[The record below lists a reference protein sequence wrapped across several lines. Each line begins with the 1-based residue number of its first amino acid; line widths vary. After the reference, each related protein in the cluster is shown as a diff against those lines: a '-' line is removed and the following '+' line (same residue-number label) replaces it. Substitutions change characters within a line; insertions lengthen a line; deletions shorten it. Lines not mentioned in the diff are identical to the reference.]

1 MQQEEKKKGDGG
13 KMETI
18 KIMNGFTDKEWNH
31 LDRIER
37 IELTLE
43 DFGRMNV
50 IQVFKNLRS
59 LTLINVGITIIE
71 GLDELSKLEEL
82 NLNENSITK
91 LNGLKGIVNVK
102 SIYISHNAIQKIEG
116 LENLTKLET
125 LWLCDN
131 KIDAIQNLEN
141 LVNLRQLWLAAN
153 QISYLRTS
161 LDRLKN
167 LHDLNIS
174 GNKICS
180 FKEALNLNRLPNL
193 KVLAFYDPHFGDNPI
208 CNLCNYQTYV
218 LYHLRNIYKLD
229 TLIISEEQKSF
240 AEGTFMK
247 KKMYYNMRIKT
258 MQRTFSTLC
267 KLLKKGKKIKMDSL
281 CEDIS
286 NLNIKLAQE
295 ADKERQQQLEN
306 KQEEYEN
313 QNDIYNSIKK
323 KVYEYCN
330 QSIHK
335 LITELETGGNIRLE
349 EGKASEK
356 WYVSCVDLINS
367 RFHSENMAQYGIKDI
382 QIKRVVRIHN
392 KFIRNKFEEKM
403 ESLVDVS
410 NQSHKKSLEY
420 LFYGVDPNFQ
430 SEIYNVIEE
439 GFRGCQESKQIGLSA
454 YTPLVNSIL
463 GADASRIQYILNGQ
477 DHKQKLNKSFIRR
490 RLQYNNQNVIPPGV
504 LLICK
509 VLMIKSVP
517 DSKYPYF
524 NPEQPWS
531 EMFQKQSIDGK
542 QYQDEYTVYRQMEN
556 DPKHRLWFVLDNN
569 LVLPE
574 YFAEFEYVMKSPLQ
588 NKIADFGSA
597 LGVLE
602 QEDDDFITPANINLQ
617 KENINDQ
624 YNQLADDLNTYQF
637 ENLEEYPTYELK
649 AQDLDRSECASLKP
663 ALINYFKYCL
673 SRSTLYE
680 LNPNLVGTPDLNEIL
695 KNQTQFLNLSNCCV
709 QDITF
714 VKGQFHTLIL
724 SYNKISTI
732 NGLNE
737 LPNLVRLDLSHN
749 EISNLNGLQHLNSL
763 EVLDLTHNNIQD
775 IDQIALLKYNQS
787 LKYLCVA
794 FNPINE
800 YKETRKEIVMILNT
814 LQFLDHLPVTDEDKE
829 KTTNQKQLITTAMLQ
844 TFSKVQM
851 DWKQNIQSVM
861 ITHQKLSSMKGLE
874 GLVQLRHLNL
884 GHNKITQITSL
895 QDSVL
900 LEELNLEKNQIIQ
913 IQELDNMQYLKKL
926 ELGGNKISIIDGISN
941 LINLMQ
947 LSLEDNAI
955 LNLKEFPDLKSLMEI
970 YLGNNNITNQKEIN
984 NIKHLQK
991 LIILDLSGNPFA
1003 RDTNYRAYVLYI
1015 IPKLKVLDGISIE
1028 AQEQQ
1033 MAKNLYTGRLTDEI
1047 LYSRLQG
1054 QPANKITE
1062 LCLQNCE
1069 LRDFEDVFNAQQFP
1083 QLVELDLSHNLF
1095 TSTKMLGFLPQLKI
1109 LILASNKIDTLLYPN
1124 DINSKKGLNG
1134 CQQLQILDIS
1144 QNCLKE
1150 FNGLQYCLL
1159 KELKIMKCE
1168 KNEIV
1173 RVDYLENLKQLKE
1186 LDLNQNKV
1194 RQFDPQSFAGSN
1206 PIRCLKIDG
1215 NGLKNFQNI
1224 QKLYK
1229 LLHLFANSN
1238 RINDLPDIE
1247 HLVPLTQ
1254 LKELELVG
1262 NSLSRRPGYRQ
1273 MVLRKLPT
1281 ILYLDGRVYKL
1292 FYSYSRKLLQ
1302 EERER
1307 LELVD
1312 RQAVLPTMQIQ
1323 QQPNTKV
1330 PVKLSSI
1337 NFDGIFS
1344 K

>member
-1 MQQEEKKKGDGG
+1 MQQDDKKKGDST
-13 KMETI
+13 KLDTI
-18 KIMNGFTDKEWNH
+18 KIMNGFSDKEWNN
-31 LDRIER
+31 LDKIER

-50 IQVFKNLRS
+50 IYVFKNLKS
-59 LTLINVGITIIE
+59 LTLINVGITLIE
-71 GLDELSKLEEL
+71 GLDDLNRLEEL
-82 NLNENSITK
+82 NLNENQIVK
-91 LNGLKGIVNVK
+91 LTGLKGTTNLK
-102 SIYISHNAIQKIEG
+102 ALYISHNAIQKLEG
-116 LENLTKLET
+116 LEQLTKLET

-131 KIDAIQNLEN
+131 KIDTIQNLDQLQN
-141 LVNLRQLWLAAN
+141 LKQLWLAAN
-153 QISYLRTS
+153 SISNLRTS
-161 LDRLKN
+161 LDKLKS
-167 LHDLNIS
+167 LYDLNIS

-218 LYHLRNIYKLD
+218 LYHLRNIFKLD
-229 TLIISEEQKSF
+229 TLMISDDQKSF

-267 KLLKKGKKIKMDSL
+267 KLLKKGKKIKTDSL

-286 NLNIKLAQE
+286 NLNIKLAWEQ
-295 ADKERQQQLEN
+295 DKEKQQILEN

-313 QNDIYNSIKK
+313 QNEIYNSIKK

-349 EGKASEK
+349 EGKTNEK

-367 RFHSENMAQYGIKDI
+367 RFHAENMGKYGIKDI

-420 LFYGVDPNFQ
+420 LFYGVDPNFP

-439 GFRGCQESKQIGLSA
+439 GFRSCQESQSIGLSS

-463 GADASRIQYILNGQ
+463 SADASRIQYLLNGQ
-477 DHKQKLNKSFIRR
+477 EHQQKLSKRFIKR
-490 RLQYNNQNVIPPGV
+490 RLYYQKYNIIPPGV
-504 LLICK
+504 ILICK
-509 VLMIKSVP
+509 VLMIKSVA

-524 NPEQPWS
+524 NPEKPWS
-531 EMFQKQSIDGK
+531 EMFQKFPVDGK
-542 QYQDEYTVYRQMEN
+542 QYQDEYTVYRVMEN
-556 DPKHRLWFVLDNN
+556 DPKHKLWFVLDNN

-574 YFAEFEYVMKSPLQ
+574 YFAEFEYVMQSPLQ

-602 QEDDDFITPANINLQ
+602 TEEDNFITPANINKYKDTL
-617 KENINDQ
+617 NDL
-624 YNQLADDLNTYQF
+624 YNQLADDLNSYQF

-649 AQDLDRSECASLKP
+649 AQDLDRSESASLKP
-663 ALINYFKYCL
+663 ALVNYFKYCL

-680 LNPNLVGTPDLNEIL
+680 LNPNLVGTPNLNEIL
-695 KNQTQFLNLSNCCV
+695 KNQTQFLNLSNCSV
-709 QDITF
+709 QDVTF

-724 SYNKISTI
+724 SYNKISNIT
-732 NGLNE
+732 GLNE

-749 EISNLNGLQHLNSL
+749 EICNLNGLQNLNHL
-763 EVLDLTHNNIQD
+763 EVLDLTHNNITD
-775 IDQIALLKYNQS
+775 VDQIVILKQNQA
-787 LKYLCVA
+787 LKYLCVV

-800 YKETRKEIVMILNT
+800 YKETRKEIVMILNS
-814 LQFLDHLPVTDEDKE
+814 LSFLDHLPITEEDRE
-829 KTTNQKQLITTAMLQ
+829 PATNQKILITNGMLQ
-844 TFSKVQM
+844 TFSKVQN
-851 DWKQNIQSVM
+851 DWKQHIQSVM

-884 GHNKITQITSL
+884 GHNKITQITSI

-900 LEELNLEKNQIIQ
+900 LEELNLEKNAIIQ

-926 ELGGNKISIIDGISN
+926 ELGGNKIFQIDGISN

-955 LNLKEFPDLKSLMEI
+955 LNLKDFPDLKSLMEI
-970 YLGNNNITNQKEIN
+970 YLGNNNITNQKEVN

-1003 RDTNYRAYVLYI
+1003 RDTNYRSYVLYI

-1028 AQEQQ
+1028 ASEQQ
-1033 MAKNLYTGRLTDEI
+1033 MAKNLYTGRLTEEI
-1047 LYSRLQG
+1047 LFSRLQG
-1054 QPANKITE
+1054 QSANKITE

-1069 LRDFEDVFNAQQFP
+1069 LRDFDDVFNVQSFP
-1083 QLVELDLSHNLF
+1083 QLVELDLSQNLF

-1109 LILASNKIDTLLYPN
+1109 LILASNKIETLLCPT
-1124 DINSKKGLNG
+1124 DINQKKGLNG
-1134 CQQLQILDIS
+1134 CQQLQILDVS

-1159 KELKIMKCE
+1159 KDLKIMKCE
-1168 KNEIV
+1168 KNEII
-1173 RVDYLENLKQLKE
+1173 RVDFLENLKQLKE

-1194 RQFDPQSFAGSN
+1194 RQFDPQSFIGQN
-1206 PIRCLKIDG
+1206 PIKCLKIDG

-1224 QKLYK
+1224 QKLFK

-1247 HLVPLTQ
+1247 HLVALTQ

-1281 ILYLDGRVYKL
+1281 VLYLDGREVT
-1292 FYSYSRKLLQ
+1292 Q

-1312 RQAVLPTMQIQ
+1312 RQTVLPQMQIQ

>member
-1 MQQEEKKKGDGG
+1 MQQEDKKKADSG
-13 KMETI
+13 KLEII
-18 KIMNGFTDKEWNH
+18 KIMNAFSDKEWNNF
-31 LDRIER
+31 DKIER

-50 IQVFKNLRS
+50 VQAFKNLKS
-59 LTLINVGITIIE
+59 LTLINVGITVIE
-71 GLDELSKLEEL
+71 GLDDLIKLEEL
-82 NLNENSITK
+82 NLNENQIVK
-91 LNGLKGIVNVK
+91 LTGLKATTNLK
-102 SIYISHNAIQKIEG
+102 ALYISHNAIQKLEG
-116 LENLTKLET
+116 LDSLTKLET

-131 KIDAIQNLEN
+131 KIDTIQNLDF
-141 LVNLRQLWLAAN
+141 LVNLKQLWLAAN
-153 QISYLRTS
+153 SISNLRTS
-161 LDRLKN
+161 LDKLKN
-167 LHDLNIS
+167 LYDLNIS

-218 LYHLRNIYKLD
+218 LYHLRNISKLD
-229 TLIISEEQKSF
+229 TLMISDDQKSF

-258 MQRTFSTLC
+258 MQRTFSTIC
-267 KLLKKGKKIKMDSL
+267 KLLKKGKKIKIDSL

-295 ADKERQQQLEN
+295 QLDKERQQLLEN
-306 KQEEYEN
+306 KYEEYEN
-313 QNDIYNSIKK
+313 QNEIYNSIKK
-323 KVYEYCN
+323 KVYEYCD

-335 LITELETGGNIRLE
+335 LMTELETGGNIRLE
-349 EGKASEK
+349 EGKTNEK
-356 WYVSCVDLINS
+356 WYGSCVDLINS
-367 RFHSENMAQYGIKDI
+367 RFHAEQMGKFGIKDI

-420 LFYGVDPNFQ
+420 LFYGVDPNFP

-439 GFRGCQESKQIGLSA
+439 GFRSYQDSQSIGLSP

-463 GADASRIQYILNGQ
+463 GADAPRIQHLLNGQ
-477 DHKQKLNKSFIRR
+477 EHAQKLNKRFIKR
-490 RLQYNNQNVIPPGV
+490 RLYYQKYNIIPPGV
-504 LLICK
+504 ILICK
-509 VLMIKSVP
+509 VLMIKSVS
-517 DSKYPYF
+517 DSKHPYF

-531 EMFQKQSIDGK
+531 EMFQKFPVDGR
-542 QYQDEYTVYRQMEN
+542 QYQDEYTVLRVMEN
-556 DPKHRLWFVLDNN
+556 DQKHKLWFVLDNN
-569 LVLPE
+569 LILPE
-574 YFAEFEYVMKSPLQ
+574 YFAEFEYVMQSPLQ

-602 QEDDDFITPANINLQ
+602 SEDDDFINPANFN
-617 KENINDQ
+617 KYKDNINDL
-624 YNQLADDLNTYQF
+624 YNQLAEDLNSYQF

-663 ALINYFKYCL
+663 ALVNYFKYCL

-680 LNPNLVGTPDLNEIL
+680 LNPNLVGTPNLNEIL
-695 KNQTQFLNLSNCCV
+695 KNQTQFLNLSNCSV

-724 SYNKISTI
+724 SYNKINNIT
-732 NGLNE
+732 GLNE
-737 LPNLVRLDLSHN
+737 LPNLIRLDLSHN
-749 EISNLNGLQHLNSL
+749 EISNLNGLQGLNHL
-763 EVLDLTHNNIQD
+763 EMLDLTHNNIQD
-775 IDQIALLKYNQS
+775 MDQVGILKYNQN
-787 LKYLCVA
+787 LKYLSVI
-794 FNPINE
+794 FNPIGE
-800 YKETRKEIVMILNT
+800 YKETRKEIVMILNN
-814 LQFLDHLPVTDEDKE
+814 LAFLDHLPITEEDRE
-829 KTTNQKQLITTAMLQ
+829 PTVNQTQYITTGMLQ
-844 TFSKVQM
+844 TFSKVQH
-851 DWKQNIQSVM
+851 DWKLHIQSVM

-874 GLVQLRHLNL
+874 DLVQLRHLNL
-884 GHNKITQITSL
+884 GHNKITQITSI
-895 QDSVL
+895 QDSIL
-900 LEELNLEKNQIIQ
+900 LEELNLEKNSIIQ
-913 IQELDNMQYLKKL
+913 IQGLDNMQYLKKL
-926 ELGGNKISIIDGISN
+926 ELGGNKIFQIDGLSN

-947 LSLEDNAI
+947 ISLEDNAI

-970 YLGNNNITNQKEIN
+970 YLGNNNITNQKEVN

-1003 RDTNYRAYVLYI
+1003 RDTNYRSYVLYI

-1028 AQEQQ
+1028 ASEQQ
-1033 MAKNLYTGRLTDEI
+1033 MAKNLYTGRLTEEI
-1047 LYSRLQG
+1047 LFSRLQG

-1069 LRDFEDVFNAQQFP
+1069 LRDFEDVFNVQSFP
-1083 QLVELDLSHNLF
+1083 LLVELDLSQNLF
-1095 TSTKMLGFLPQLKI
+1095 TSTKMLGFLPHLKI
-1109 LILASNKIDTLLYPN
+1109 LILTCNKIESLLYPT
-1124 DINSKKGLNG
+1124 DINQKKGLNG

-1144 QNCLKE
+1144 QNSLKE
-1150 FNGLQYCLL
+1150 FNGLQYCQL
-1159 KELKIMKCE
+1159 KELKIIKCE
-1168 KNEIV
+1168 KNEIT
-1173 RVDYLENLKQLKE
+1173 RVDQLENLKQLKE
-1186 LDLNQNKV
+1186 LDLNYNKV
-1194 RQFDPQSFAGSN
+1194 RQFDPQSFAAQN
-1206 PIRCLKIDG
+1206 PIKCLKIDG

-1224 QKLYK
+1224 QKLFK

-1247 HLVPLTQ
+1247 HLVALTQ

-1281 ILYLDGRVYKL
+1281 ILYLDGREVT
-1292 FYSYSRKLLQ
+1292 Q

-1307 LELVD
+1307 LELIE
-1312 RQAVLPTMQIQ
+1312 RQAVLPQMQIQ
-1323 QQPNTKV
+1323 QQQNTKV